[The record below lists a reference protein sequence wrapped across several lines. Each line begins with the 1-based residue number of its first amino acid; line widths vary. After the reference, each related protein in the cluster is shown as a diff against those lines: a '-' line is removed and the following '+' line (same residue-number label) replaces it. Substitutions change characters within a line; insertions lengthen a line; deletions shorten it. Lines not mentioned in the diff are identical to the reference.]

1 MDKELEDKIK
11 KYWSGINFYPTLDAP
26 EDRRKALEFLRDR
39 IFALVWW
46 YNECLCDDHP
56 VRQRKNKEEMKQISE
71 ELCWRFQ
78 DYEVFMYDYQKDWDL
93 NYQDY
98 GLDKIYE
105 KE

>member
-1 MDKELEDKIK
+1 
-11 KYWSGINFYPTLDAP
+11 
-26 EDRRKALEFLRDR
+26 
-39 IFALVWW
+39 
-46 YNECLCDDHP
+46 
-56 VRQRKNKEEMKQISE
+56 MKQISE